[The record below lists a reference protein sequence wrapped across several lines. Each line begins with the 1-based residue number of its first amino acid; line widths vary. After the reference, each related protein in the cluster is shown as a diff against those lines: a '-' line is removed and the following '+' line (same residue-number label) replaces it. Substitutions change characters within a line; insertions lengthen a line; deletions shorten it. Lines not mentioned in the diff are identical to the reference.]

1 MVELRHYRLLCQ
13 HSIHTGDTVGITAS
27 ILLETPVRLFVKETQ
42 VSGLDYKYT
51 KLIILILILTA
62 ATSSKYKMGKLIIKK
77 EVVRNTISFFVKR
90 NSIGSTFQVQNMSRV
105 QHTHPNRHLLVKQ
118 RYLIKVG

>member
-13 HSIHTGDTVGITAS
+13 HSIHTEDTVGITAS
-27 ILLETPVRLFVKETQ
+27 TLLETPVRLFVKETQ

-90 NSIGSTFQVQNMSRV
+90 NSIRSTFQVQNMSRV
-105 QHTHPNRHLLVKQ
+105 QHTHPNRHVLV
-118 RYLIKVG
+118 